1 MKRPNIDMKS
11 KSAKYFV
18 AQRLKG
24 MSKSEAVKV
33 AGISDIRNVNKF
45 EETVTYKALEEKY
58 KDHMLKHLGMDD
70 VAAEHTKIILQ
81 DVNLNAKTAA
91 IKLFLER
98 VEPETIDPPSEDTM
112 LVVMRR

>member
-1 MKRPNIDMKS
+1 MKS

-24 MSKSEAVKV
+24 MSKTEAIKV
-33 AGISDIRNVNKF
+33 AGITDLRNVGKI
-45 EETVTYKALEEKY
+45 EDTVTYRALEEKY
-58 KDHMLKHLGMDD
+58 KDHMLKHLGMDE
-70 VAAEHTKIILQ
+70 VAGEHAKVIMQ